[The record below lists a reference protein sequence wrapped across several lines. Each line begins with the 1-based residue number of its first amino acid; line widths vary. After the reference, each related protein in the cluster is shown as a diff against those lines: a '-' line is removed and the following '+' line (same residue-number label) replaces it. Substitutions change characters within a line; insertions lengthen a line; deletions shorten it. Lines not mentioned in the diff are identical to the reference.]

1 VDAVVS
7 ALARVAE
14 APDAENDRCMTE
26 RPICQGTDQEELLHR
41 YHVDGDL
48 EARRELIERAMPL
61 VVHIARR
68 YINRGEPL
76 DDLIQVG
83 AIGLVKAVDRFDPE
97 RKVKLS
103 TFAAPNIAGEIKRH
117 FRDKGWS
124 IRVPRD
130 TQELANKLNDTVDR
144 LTARLS
150 RSPTVAEIATALKVT
165 EEQVLDAMQGAR
177 SYSTVSFE
185 QPVGEDR
192 TALDVLGE
200 MDDGFEL
207 AEHRVLLRTGIRG
220 LAEREQEIMRLRFVE
235 GLTQAEIAARIGVSQ
250 MHVSRLIRK
259 SLEQMHERI
268 ADEPSKAARPRGT
281 LRMAAGA

>member
-1 VDAVVS
+1 MSD
-7 ALARVAE
+7 
-14 APDAENDRCMTE
+14 T
-26 RPICQGTDQEELLHR
+26 PICPGTDQDELLRR
-41 YHVDGDL
+41 YHQDGDL
-48 EARRELIERAMPL
+48 EARTQLIERAMPL

-68 YINRGEPL
+68 YVNRGEPL

-130 TQELANKLNDTVDR
+130 TQELANKLNDAVDR
-144 LTARLS
+144 LTARLG
-150 RSPTVAEIATALKVT
+150 RSPTVAEIATALKAT
-165 EEQVLDAMQGAR
+165 EEQILDAMQGAR

-185 QPVGEDR
+185 QPVGDDR
-192 TALDVLGE
+192 VALDVLGE
-200 MDDGFEL
+200 VDDGFER
-207 AEHRVLLRTGIRG
+207 AEHRVLLRDGLQL
-220 LAEREQEIMRLRFVE
+220 LAEREQEIMRLRFVD
-235 GLTQAEIAARIGVSQ
+235 GLTQAEIADRIGVSQ

-259 SLEQMHERI
+259 SLDTMHERL
-268 ADEPSKAARPRGT
+268 AENVPAERR
-281 LRMAAGA
+281 LQLAG